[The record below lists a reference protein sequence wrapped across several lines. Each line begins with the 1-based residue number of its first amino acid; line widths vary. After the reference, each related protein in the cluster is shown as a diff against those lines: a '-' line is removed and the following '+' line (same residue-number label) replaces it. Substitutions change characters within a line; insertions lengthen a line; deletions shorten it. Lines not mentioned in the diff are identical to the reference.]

1 MIPSQIKNK
10 GLVAQELSKILNI
23 SYDEML
29 KHVTKNV
36 SIERVHPEGRRLD
49 YQTADK
55 INHLNFDG
63 VYLVKESKRNY
74 PYDTMLAHVLGYVGI
89 DNQGLSGIELQY
101 DEYLRGEAGAIK
113 YFSDAKGNRLKLNEI
128 YVKPH
133 DGINIML
140 TIDYN
145 IKSH

>member
-1 MIPSQIKNK
+1 M
-10 GLVAQELSKILNI
+10 
-23 SYDEML
+23 
-29 KHVTKNV
+29 TKNV

-55 INHLNFDG
+55 INNLNFDG

-101 DEYLRGEAGAIK
+101 DEYLRGEAE
-113 YFSDAKGNRLKLNEI
+113 LLNI
-128 YVKPH
+128 FRC
-133 DGINIML
+133 
-140 TIDYN
+140 
-145 IKSH
+145 